1 MRACTYADDD
11 DDDDGE
17 CPEGGGSACD
27 FEPTNRFNCG
37 NNLQCPYRTI
47 CDLEAAGFD
56 REDDC
61 CQTVPENTACIQLF
75 APVICGDRE
84 CPYDNIC
91 FAEAS
96 GYDRAQCTRTD
107 GSREFA
113 EREGQDVSIAD
124 PVQSITEIVD
134 EREDLSMFEA
144 TLTAA
149 DLVDELSMGTGP
161 FTIFAPTNEAFERL
175 GANLDN
181 LLKEENKVELT
192 NALVY
197 HTIAGEALLSDKL
210 KDGESLEMAQGDEA
224 VIKIKYGEIIKINS
238 ANIIEANIRATNGVI
253 HVVDRVL
260 LPEEAMADVLNYHSV
275 VDLCHKPVA
284 KFKSSGGSA
293 MNYKMACDS
302 EDFNENALEYCNMEL
317 RGIDGAAGRKVK
329 DVCCTEC
336 GIAYS
341 RAQAEAN
348 ATIVL
353 EDPDDLCHKPVVKFI
368 SGGSDGEEPIH
379 HKMVCNSEDFKA
391 NASEYCDMGL
401 RGADGAAGLKVKD
414 VCCTECEIAD
424 GTR

>member
-1 MRACTYADDD
+1 MYMYADDD

-96 GYDRAQCTRTD
+96 GYDRAQCTRID

-124 PVQSITEIVD
+124 PVQSITDIVD
-134 EREDLSMFEA
+134 GREDLTMFEA
-144 TLTAA
+144 ALTAA
-149 DLVDELSMGTGP
+149 ELVGELSMGSGP
-161 FTIFAPTNEAFERL
+161 FTIFAPNNEAFERL

-192 NALVY
+192 NAIVY
-197 HTIAGEALLSDKL
+197 HAVAGEALLSDDL

-238 ANIIEANIRATNGVI
+238 ANIIEANIRATNGII
-253 HVVDRVL
+253 HVIDRVL
-260 LPEEAMADVLNYHSV
+260 LPEEAMADVLNYHSI

-284 KFKSSGGSA
+284 KFKSSESSA
-293 MNYKMACDS
+293 INYKMVCDS
-302 EDFNENALEYCNMEL
+302 DDFNENALEYCEMEL
-317 RGIDGAAGRKVK
+317 RGIDGTAGRKVK

-348 ATIVL
+348 ATVVL
-353 EDPDDLCHKPVVKFI
+353 EDPDDLCHKPVVKFF
-368 SGGSDGEEPIH
+368 SSGSDGEDPIH
-379 HKMVCNSEDFKA
+379 HRMVCNSEDFKN
-391 NASEYCDMGL
+391 NASQYCDMEL
-401 RGADGAAGLKVKD
+401 RGADGAAGRKVKD
-414 VCCTECEIAD
+414 VCCMECGIAD
-424 GTR
+424 GKR